1 MENPSLLDFP
11 VAEVLLIPIRIR
23 LDSVLLQLLDS
34 ESGSVLGAEM
44 TNLVPMVGKTNLA
57 VDAEPSVVGS
67 IPNCPDGH
75 DMDSGM
81 GCILD
86 PDGRFDLID

>member
-1 MENPSLLDFP
+1 MENPSLLDYP

-34 ESGSVLGAEM
+34 EFGSVLGAEM

-67 IPNCPDGH
+67 ISYCPDGH
-75 DMDSGM
+75 GMGSGM
-81 GCILD
+81 G
-86 PDGRFDLID
+86 

>member
-1 MENPSLLDFP
+1 MENPSLLDYP
-11 VAEVLLIPIRIR
+11 VAEVLLIPIR

-34 ESGSVLGAEM
+34 EFGSVLGAEM
-44 TNLVPMVGKTNLA
+44 TNLVPMVGETNLA

-67 IPNCPDGH
+67 IPYCPDGH
-75 DMDSGM
+75 GMDSGM